1 VVFTG
6 ASQPVVENDEMS
18 VVSIAEFD
26 RAALSRELADSL
38 VQLLECARRNLEAD
52 RESARASLAR
62 ASCLL
67 QIELER
73 RAGGG
78 AERAPRGA
86 LAGWQV
92 QRVKAHIDA
101 HLEETLHIRELAEV
115 AQRSSGYF
123 CRAFKR
129 TVGRTPHA
137 YILDRRLDRAS
148 ELMLTSDVALSEIAL
163 TCGFSDQAHLCK
175 AFRARYGQSPAAW
188 RRERRD
194 LSHLNETIHVGS
206 DDVDDYRPLR
216 RAGRAG

>member
-1 VVFTG
+1 
-6 ASQPVVENDEMS
+6 MS
-18 VVSIAEFD
+18 VIDIAELD
-26 RAALSRELADSL
+26 GAALSRELADSL
-38 VQLLECARRNLEAD
+38 VQLLECARRNLEGD
-52 RESARASLAR
+52 RETARASLAR

-67 QIELER
+67 QIEVER
-73 RAGGG
+73 RAVGG
-78 AERAPRGA
+78 AERAPTGA

-92 QRVKAHIDA
+92 QRVKAYVDA
-101 HLEETLHIRELAEV
+101 HLEGPLHIRELAEV

-137 YILDRRLDRAS
+137 YILGRRLDRAG
-148 ELMLTSDVALSEIAL
+148 ELMLMSDDALSEIAI

-175 AFRARYGQSPAAW
+175 AFRGRHGQSPAAW

-194 LSHLNETIHVGS
+194 LGRRQEAVDISS
-206 DDVDDYRPLR
+206 DDMAADYRPVR

>member
-1 VVFTG
+1 
-6 ASQPVVENDEMS
+6 VEIDEMT
-18 VVSIAEFD
+18 VIPIAEFD

-38 VQLLECARRNLEAD
+38 VQLLETARRNLEAD
-52 RESARASLAR
+52 RETAKASLAR

-67 QIELER
+67 QIEVER

-92 QRVKAHIDA
+92 QRVKAHVEA
-101 HLEETLHIRELAEV
+101 HLEGPLHIRELAEV

-137 YILDRRLDRAS
+137 YILGRRLDRAG
-148 ELMLTSDVALSEIAL
+148 ELMLMSDAALSEIAL
-163 TCGFSDQAHLCK
+163 SCGFSDQAHLCK
-175 AFRARYGQSPAAW
+175 AFRSRHGQSPAAW

-194 LSHLNETIHVGS
+194 LGHLQEAVDVGN
-206 DDVDDYRPLR
+206 DDMAPDYQPVR
-216 RAGRAG
+216 RAARAG